1 MNQVHYF
8 FPKYFWNELSCER
21 VPLVGWHTSS
31 KYGIRC
37 NFLSSPKS
45 ILVPWSL
52 VRQSPSFDWF
62 SHCSPKTSNCNYSE
76 VIFST
81 SLHNCIMYCIWYH
94 SLCTIIEACQF
105 LAASWSEIYWTKTW
119 QKEALDWKAIN
130 CWKKILIGNRFF
142 FFGNWV
148 HFISKISFKGKALVR
163 SKNLLRLRSR

>member
-1 MNQVHYF
+1 MYIFYNKIFNVSNDLNKVHYF
-8 FPKYFWNELSCER
+8 VSKWTEMWESF
-21 VPLVGWHTSS
+21 LVGCHTSS

-94 SLCTIIEACQF
+94 SLCTIIRRSLSIFGC
-105 LAASWSEIYWTKTW
+105 LMKWDLLNKDMTKRGFRLKGY
-119 QKEALDWKAIN
+119 QLL
-130 CWKKILIGNRFF
+130 KKNSHRKSRFF
-142 FFGNWV
+142 SWKLSSFYFKN
-148 HFISKISFKGKALVR
+148 FI
-163 SKNLLRLRSR
+163 

>member
-1 MNQVHYF
+1 MNQVLHYF
-8 FPKYFWNELSCER
+8 VSKYVWNELSCDFFSWL
-21 VPLVGWHTSS
+21 PSTSS

-94 SLCTIIEACQF
+94 SLCTIIRRSLSIFGCLMKWDLLNKDMTKRGFRLKGYQLLKKNSHRKSFF
-105 LAASWSEIYWTKTW
+105 LF
-119 QKEALDWKAIN
+119 WKLSSFYFKN
-130 CWKKILIGNRFF
+130 
-142 FFGNWV
+142 
-148 HFISKISFKGKALVR
+148 FI
-163 SKNLLRLRSR
+163 